1 MQRKVTKPF
10 FLKRTVL
17 VLEPFEL
24 LALVTVFFFT
34 SVISVVTGSTSF
46 ITVPIMLQFGI
57 EPRTAIA
64 TNMLALTLMSFG
76 GSLSFYGKNVIERR
90 RLPLL
95 VSLTLAGSAAGAILL
110 LFIPSCA
117 VPFIISV
124 FMIVAALFSISTGDV
139 ETALGEHRLSRGKGF
154 LGYVAT
160 FALGVY
166 GGFFSGGYVTL
177 LTAVFVTLF
186 GMTFVRAI
194 STTKTINLFSSF
206 MATLIFMWRGLVD
219 YQLGVLLGV
228 IMFIGAFVGGR
239 MTLKL
244 NNVWLR
250 RIFLAAVVVLA
261 LKLIIYDPLLKLLI
275 DK

>member
-1 MQRKVTKPF
+1 
-10 FLKRTVL
+10 L
-17 VLEPFEL
+17 VLDPFEL
-24 LALVTVFFFT
+24 LALVVVFFFT
-34 SVISVVTGSTSF
+34 SVISVVTGSTSL

-57 EPRTAIA
+57 EPRTAVA
-64 TNMLALTLMSFG
+64 TNMLALTLMSLG
-76 GSLSFYGKNVIERR
+76 GSLSFYGKSVIERR

-95 VSLTLAGSAAGAILL
+95 VGLTLAGSAVGAILL
-110 LFIPSCA
+110 LVIPSCA

-124 FMIVAALFSISTGDV
+124 FMIAVALFSISTGDV
-139 ETALGEHRLSRGKGF
+139 ETALGERQLSRGKWF
-154 LGYVAT
+154 LGYAAT

-177 LTAVFVTLF
+177 LTAVFVAFF

-194 STTKTINLFSSF
+194 STTKTVNLFSSLV
-206 MATLIFMWRGLVD
+206 ATLIFMWRGLVD
-219 YQLGVLLGV
+219 YRLGVLLGV
-228 IMFIGAFVGGR
+228 IMFIGAFLGGR

-261 LKLIIYDPLLKLLI
+261 LKLIIYDHLFKLLI